1 MNTCP
6 NCHAPVADGCRFCG
20 ACGALIPQE
29 PVAPTKVPAP
39 GDAKP
44 APTTC
49 PNCGKTLPSGARFC
63 QSCGAPIAAQAE
75 PAAAQTEPAAAQ
87 AEPAAAQAEPI
98 AAWTEAPTART
109 RDAAASAK
117 NTIAAKVKAAGSRSS
132 AEGTPKRKKPT
143 AKIIGISA
151 VAVVLVVAIILGITL
166 IPGKHASN
174 TAIYLKDGNLCV
186 LPNVKKNT
194 DLLTMQMFS
203 DPDYLE
209 GEISDLWDYQNFS
222 EACSAYVAT
231 LSKDGSKYFYIS
243 ITESNDEIRLCY
255 IDLKAKNATP
265 VRISGGDVLA
275 YSVNE
280 SATLVTFL
288 RDDNNLYQY
297 DMQSGKAEKIA
308 SDLEEVFVAS
318 RDGSKIVYTTE
329 NGLYLYSS
337 LGQTEK
343 LSNDYCSQVY
353 TPDDT
358 LSTIYYVDEDDT
370 LFCNKTG
377 KAGDSFKIASGVDTL
392 YGLTENG
399 VYYTTDSKTITMYDY
414 VNQDLLS
421 VDPDSL
427 ERPEY
432 PFSFEYDTD
441 AEYRAAMEQYEADME
456 VYEHANDL
464 RELQKDLAREQYTLV
479 TLNYFNGSQSSVV
492 AEDVRGISISY
503 ASSYAHAAAVL
514 EYAYPDP
521 EKAAALTMDDLEAI
535 IGSTYTYAPTYIY
548 DKICSSSAAGD
559 VVRADV
565 AAHAADGDLRPAVF
579 RAGHGQG
586 RAVLVG
592 TEDGVVRAR
601 AGAHAHITALDR
613 TVGAGRAA
621 AVGRDAR
628 ERDIVRVDIAGGA
641 VVADLVPGTADAG
654 DRHGRAGVV
663 GAEDGAA
670 RARARAH
677 AHVAAIDRAGAEAGI
692 HFIGAFEVIGRYV
705 ADGAVIDHRG
715 PAAARLRGHHNVG
728 ARRERGDNAVI
739 RSGARSEVD
748 GRRRSRAAVT
758 RRRSRNGQRK
768 REERGNNGCFQ
779 KSFRHRIILCLVI
792 RERAVQ
798 PHSRHVHGVVQAVLF
813 CLFDH
818 TVAGF
823 QIRVG
828 ELELHGDPR
837 RHVEVLDLLRVED
850 LHHNDVLVG
859 HAAVIEQVVFPAQRM
874 AFVAQFGRFCCQ

>member
-20 ACGALIPQE
+20 ACGAPIPQE
-29 PVAPTKVPAP
+29 PVAPAKVPAP

-49 PNCGKTLPSGARFC
+49 PNCGKTLPSGAQFC
-63 QSCGAPIAAQAE
+63 QSCGAPITAQTEPAAAQTEPAAAQTE

-87 AEPAAAQAEPI
+87 AEPI
-98 AAWTEAPTART
+98 AAWAEAPTART

-174 TAIYLKDGNLCV
+174 TAIYLKDGDLCV

-231 LSKDGSKYFYIS
+231 LSKDGSKFFYIS
-243 ITESNDEIRLCY
+243 STENNDEIRLYY

-265 VRISGGDVLA
+265 VRISGGVVLA

-280 SATLVTFL
+280 SATLVTFM
-288 RDDNNLYQY
+288 RADNNLYQY

-308 SDLEEVFVAS
+308 SDLHGMQNGKAEEFASDLEEYFVAS

-548 DKICSSSAAGD
+548 DKICSSSAAVNGT
-559 VVRADV
+559 AC
-565 AAHAADGDLRPAVF
+565 ASDLDIYRIC
-579 RAGHGQG
+579 
-586 RAVLVG
+586 L
-592 TEDGVVRAR
+592 TEDGQTACIITKNADNSDIDLYQAGISGNSLQTPTQIASDIDDLQIIGNNVVFWQDSAVFVNNAR
-601 AGAHAHITALDR
+601 IDDDVLADHVAFRDDGSFVYLVGEEDDNSYQLKSYKDGKTTTIADDVFNFGFTTGGELLYLRDYNTNRSAGTLYLYNGKDSTKLDDD
-613 TVGAGRAA
+613 VF
-621 AVGRDAR
+621 
-628 ERDIVRVDIAGGA
+628 IIA
-641 VVADLVPGTADAG
+641 P
-654 DRHGRAGVV
+654 
-663 GAEDGAA
+663 AEDLAY
-670 RARARAH
+670 
-677 AHVAAIDRAGAEAGI
+677 DRGG
-692 HFIGAFEVIGRYV
+692 
-705 ADGAVIDHRG
+705 
-715 PAAARLRGHHNVG
+715 
-728 ARRERGDNAVI
+728 
-739 RSGARSEVD
+739 VD
-748 GRRRSRAAVT
+748 G
-758 RRRSRNGQRK
+758 NGRLYIVD
-768 REERGNNGCFQ
+768 G
-779 KSFRHRIILCLVI
+779 
-792 RERAVQ
+792 
-798 PHSRHVHGVVQAVLF
+798 
-813 CLFDH
+813 
-818 TVAGF
+818 
-823 QIRVG
+823 
-828 ELELHGDPR
+828 
-837 RHVEVLDLLRVED
+837 
-850 LHHNDVLVG
+850 
-859 HAAVIEQVVFPAQRM
+859 
-874 AFVAQFGRFCCQ
+874 

>member
-20 ACGALIPQE
+20 ACGAPIPQE
-29 PVAPTKVPAP
+29 PVAPAKVPAP

-63 QSCGAPIAAQAE
+63 QSCGAPITAQAE
-75 PAAAQTEPAAAQ
+75 PAAAQTEPAAVQ

-98 AAWTEAPTART
+98 AAWAEAPTART

-174 TAIYLKDGNLCV
+174 TAIYLKDGDLCV

-231 LSKDGSKYFYIS
+231 LSKDGSKFFYIS
-243 ITESNDEIRLCY
+243 STENNDEIRLYY

-265 VRISGGDVLA
+265 VRISGGVVLA

-280 SATLVTFL
+280 SATLVTFM
-288 RDDNNLYQY
+288 RADNNLYQY

-329 NGLYLYSS
+329 NGLYLYSG

-353 TPDDT
+353 TPDDA

-377 KAGDSFKIASGVDTL
+377 KAEDSFKIASGVDTL

-399 VYYTTDSKTITMYDY
+399 VYYTTDSKTVTMYDY

-441 AEYRAAMEQYEADME
+441 AEYQAAMKQYKADME

-464 RELQKDLAREQYTLV
+464 RELQKDLARKQYTLV
-479 TLNYFNGSQSSVV
+479 TLNYFNGSSASVV
-492 AEDVRGISISY
+492 AEDVFRGSISS
-503 ASSYAHAAAVL
+503 ADTYAHAAAVL
-514 EYAYPDP
+514 EYTYPDP
-521 EKAAALTMDDLEAI
+521 EKAAALTVDDMEVI
-535 IGSTYTYAPTYIY
+535 IDSNYSYASTASNHIHN
-548 DKICSSSAAGD
+548 KICSSS
-559 VVRADV
+559 V
-565 AAHAADGDLRPAVF
+565 AVNGTACASDLDIYRIC
-579 RAGHGQG
+579 
-586 RAVLVG
+586 L
-592 TEDGVVRAR
+592 TEDGQTACIITKNADNSDIDLYQAGISGNSLQTPTQIASDIDDLQIIGNNVVFWQDSAVFVNNAR
-601 AGAHAHITALDR
+601 IDDDVLADHVAFRDDGSFVYLVGEEDDNSYQLKSYKDGKTTTIADDVFNFGFTTGGELLYLRDYNTNRSEGTLYLYNGKDSTKLDDD
-613 TVGAGRAA
+613 VFL
-621 AVGRDAR
+621 
-628 ERDIVRVDIAGGA
+628 I
-641 VVADLVPGTADAG
+641 LP
-654 DRHGRAGVV
+654 
-663 GAEDGAA
+663 AEDLAY
-670 RARARAH
+670 
-677 AHVAAIDRAGAEAGI
+677 DRGG
-692 HFIGAFEVIGRYV
+692 
-705 ADGAVIDHRG
+705 
-715 PAAARLRGHHNVG
+715 
-728 ARRERGDNAVI
+728 
-739 RSGARSEVD
+739 VD
-748 GRRRSRAAVT
+748 G
-758 RRRSRNGQRK
+758 NGRLYIVD
-768 REERGNNGCFQ
+768 F
-779 KSFRHRIILCLVI
+779 
-792 RERAVQ
+792 
-798 PHSRHVHGVVQAVLF
+798 
-813 CLFDH
+813 
-818 TVAGF
+818 
-823 QIRVG
+823 
-828 ELELHGDPR
+828 
-837 RHVEVLDLLRVED
+837 
-850 LHHNDVLVG
+850 
-859 HAAVIEQVVFPAQRM
+859 
-874 AFVAQFGRFCCQ
+874 

>member
-20 ACGALIPQE
+20 ACGAPIPQE
-29 PVAPTKVPAP
+29 PVAPAKVPAP

-63 QSCGAPIAAQAE
+63 QSCGAPITAQAE
-75 PAAAQTEPAAAQ
+75 PAAAQTEPAAVQ

-98 AAWTEAPTART
+98 AAWAEAPTART

-174 TAIYLKDGNLCV
+174 TAIYLKDGDLCV

-231 LSKDGSKYFYIS
+231 LSKDGSKFFYIS
-243 ITESNDEIRLCY
+243 STENNDEIRLYY

-265 VRISGGDVLA
+265 VRISGGVVLA

-280 SATLVTFL
+280 SATLVTFM
-288 RDDNNLYQY
+288 RADNNLYQY
-297 DMQSGKAEKIA
+297 DMQSGKAEEFA
-308 SDLEEVFVAS
+308 SDLEEYFVAS

-329 NGLYLYSS
+329 NGLYLYSG
-337 LGQTEK
+337 LGKTEK
-343 LSNDYCSQVY
+343 LSNDYCSRVY
-353 TPDDT
+353 TPDDA
-358 LSTIYYVDEDDT
+358 LSTIYYVDEDNT

-377 KAGDSFKIASGVDTL
+377 KAEDSFKIASGVDTL

-399 VYYTTDSKTITMYDY
+399 VYYTTDRKTVTMYDY

-441 AEYRAAMEQYEADME
+441 AEYQAAMKQYKADME

-464 RELQKDLAREQYTLV
+464 RELQKDLSYIPYALV
-479 TLNYFNGSQSSVV
+479 TLNYFNGSSASVV
-492 AEDVRGISISY
+492 AEDVFRGSISS
-503 ASSYAHAAAVL
+503 ADTYAHAAAVL
-514 EYAYPDP
+514 EYTYPDP
-521 EKAAALTMDDLEAI
+521 EKAAALTVDDMEAI
-535 IGSTYTYAPTYIY
+535 IDSNYSYASTASDHIHN
-548 DKICSSSAAGD
+548 KICSSS
-559 VVRADV
+559 V
-565 AAHAADGDLRPAVF
+565 AVNGTACASDLDIYRIC
-579 RAGHGQG
+579 
-586 RAVLVG
+586 L
-592 TEDGVVRAR
+592 TEDGQTACIITKNPDNSDIDLYQAGISGNSLQTPTQIASDIDDLQIIGNNVVFWQDSAVFVNNAR
-601 AGAHAHITALDR
+601 IDDDVLADHVAFRDDGSFVYLVGEEDDNSYQLKSYKDGKTTTIADDVFNFGFTTGGELLYLRDYNTDRSAGTLYLYNGKDSTKLDDD
-613 TVGAGRAA
+613 VLA
-621 AVGRDAR
+621 
-628 ERDIVRVDIAGGA
+628 IV
-641 VVADLVPGTADAG
+641 P
-654 DRHGRAGVV
+654 
-663 GAEDGAA
+663 AEDLTY
-670 RARARAH
+670 
-677 AHVAAIDRAGAEAGI
+677 DRGG
-692 HFIGAFEVIGRYV
+692 
-705 ADGAVIDHRG
+705 
-715 PAAARLRGHHNVG
+715 
-728 ARRERGDNAVI
+728 
-739 RSGARSEVD
+739 VD
-748 GRRRSRAAVT
+748 G
-758 RRRSRNGQRK
+758 NGRLYIVD
-768 REERGNNGCFQ
+768 G
-779 KSFRHRIILCLVI
+779 
-792 RERAVQ
+792 
-798 PHSRHVHGVVQAVLF
+798 
-813 CLFDH
+813 
-818 TVAGF
+818 
-823 QIRVG
+823 
-828 ELELHGDPR
+828 
-837 RHVEVLDLLRVED
+837 
-850 LHHNDVLVG
+850 
-859 HAAVIEQVVFPAQRM
+859 
-874 AFVAQFGRFCCQ
+874 

>member
-20 ACGALIPQE
+20 ACGAPIPQE
-29 PVAPTKVPAP
+29 PVAPAKVPAP

-63 QSCGAPIAAQAE
+63 QSCGAPIAAQTEPVAVQAE
-75 PAAAQTEPAAAQ
+75 PAAAQAEPAAAQ

-194 DLLTMQMFS
+194 DLLTMQMVS
-203 DPDYLE
+203 DPDDLE
-209 GEISDLWDYQNFS
+209 GEISDLYDYWIFS
-222 EACSAYVAT
+222 EGYSIAGGT
-231 LSKDGSKYFYIS
+231 LSKDGSKYFYVS
-243 ITESNDEIRLCY
+243 SENNDEIRLCY

-265 VRISGGDVLA
+265 VRISGGNVLA

-280 SATLVTFL
+280 SATLVTFM
-288 RDDNNLYQY
+288 RADRNLYQY

-308 SDLEEVFVAS
+308 SDLEIPSDLEEVFVAS

-329 NGLYLYSS
+329 NGLYLYSG
-337 LGQTEK
+337 LGKTEK

-377 KAGDSFKIASGVDTL
+377 KAEDSFKIASGVESL

-399 VYYTTDSKTITMYDY
+399 VYYTTDSKTVTMYDY

-421 VDPDSL
+421 ADPDSL
-427 ERPEY
+427 EKPEY

-441 AEYRAAMEQYEADME
+441 AEYQAAMKQYKADME

-464 RELQKDLAREQYTLV
+464 RKLQKDLARGQYTLV

-492 AEDVRGISISY
+492 AEDVFRASISR
-503 ASSYAHAAAVL
+503 ADTYAHAAAVL
-514 EYAYPDP
+514 KYACPDP
-521 EKAAALTMDDLEAI
+521 EKAAALTVDDLEAI
-535 IGSTYTYAPTYIY
+535 IDSNYSYASTASDHIY
-548 DKICSSSAAGD
+548 DKICSSSAAVNGT
-559 VVRADV
+559 AC
-565 AAHAADGDLRPAVF
+565 ASDLDIY
-579 RAGHGQG
+579 GIC
-586 RAVLVG
+586 L
-592 TEDGVVRAR
+592 TEDGQTAYITTKNPDHSDIDLYQAGISGSGLQTPTQIASDIDDLQIIGNNAVFWQDSTVFVNNAR
-601 AGAHAHITALDR
+601 IDDDVLAYHVAFRDDSSFVYLVGEEDDNSYQLKSYKDGKTTTIADDVFNFGFTTGGELLYLRDYNTNHSAGTLYLYNGKDSTKLDDD
-613 TVGAGRAA
+613 VLA
-621 AVGRDAR
+621 
-628 ERDIVRVDIAGGA
+628 II
-641 VVADLVPGTADAG
+641 P
-654 DRHGRAGVV
+654 
-663 GAEDGAA
+663 AEDLAY
-670 RARARAH
+670 
-677 AHVAAIDRAGAEAGI
+677 DRGG
-692 HFIGAFEVIGRYV
+692 
-705 ADGAVIDHRG
+705 
-715 PAAARLRGHHNVG
+715 
-728 ARRERGDNAVI
+728 
-739 RSGARSEVD
+739 VD
-748 GRRRSRAAVT
+748 G
-758 RRRSRNGQRK
+758 NGRLY
-768 REERGNNGCFQ
+768 
-779 KSFRHRIILCLVI
+779 IL
-792 RERAVQ
+792 
-798 PHSRHVHGVVQAVLF
+798 
-813 CLFDH
+813 DY
-818 TVAGF
+818 
-823 QIRVG
+823 
-828 ELELHGDPR
+828 
-837 RHVEVLDLLRVED
+837 
-850 LHHNDVLVG
+850 
-859 HAAVIEQVVFPAQRM
+859 
-874 AFVAQFGRFCCQ
+874 

>member
-20 ACGALIPQE
+20 ACGAPIPQE
-29 PVAPTKVPAP
+29 PVAPAKVPAP

-63 QSCGAPIAAQAE
+63 QSCGAPITAQAE
-75 PAAAQTEPAAAQ
+75 PAAAQTEPAAVQ

-98 AAWTEAPTART
+98 AAWAEAPTART

-117 NTIAAKVKAAGSRSS
+117 NTITAKVKAAGSRSS

-231 LSKDGSKYFYIS
+231 LSKDGSKFFYIS
-243 ITESNDEIRLCY
+243 STENNDEIRLYY

-265 VRISGGDVLA
+265 VRISGGVVLA

-280 SATLVTFL
+280 SATLVTFM
-288 RDDNNLYQY
+288 RADNNLYQY

-329 NGLYLYSS
+329 NGLYLYSG

-353 TPDDT
+353 TPDDA

-377 KAGDSFKIASGVDTL
+377 KAEDSFKIASGVDTL

-399 VYYTTDSKTITMYDY
+399 VYYTTDSKTVTMYDY

-427 ERPEY
+427 EKPEY

-441 AEYRAAMEQYEADME
+441 AEYQAAMKQYKADME

-464 RELQKDLAREQYTLV
+464 RELQKDLAREQYTLM
-479 TLNYFNGSQSSVV
+479 TLNYFNGSSASVV
-492 AEDVRGISISY
+492 AEDVFRGSISS
-503 ASSYAHAAAVL
+503 ADTYAHAAAVL
-514 EYAYPDP
+514 EYTYPDP
-521 EKAAALTMDDLEAI
+521 EKAAALTMDDMEAI
-535 IGSTYTYAPTYIY
+535 IDSNYSYASTASDHIY
-548 DKICSSSAAGD
+548 NKIRSSS
-559 VVRADV
+559 V
-565 AAHAADGDLRPAVF
+565 AVNGTACASDLDIYRIC
-579 RAGHGQG
+579 
-586 RAVLVG
+586 L
-592 TEDGVVRAR
+592 TEDGQTACIITKNADNSDIDLYQAGISGNSLQTPTQIASDIDDLQIIGNNVVFWQDSAVFVNNAR
-601 AGAHAHITALDR
+601 IDDDVLADHVAFRDDGSFVYLVGEEDDNSYQLKSYKDGKTTTIADDVFNFGFTTGGELLYLRDYNTNRSEGTLYLYNGKDSTKLDDDVFLILPAEDLAYDR
-613 TVGAGRAA
+613 
-621 AVGRDAR
+621 
-628 ERDIVRVDIAGGA
+628 GGA
-641 VVADLVPGTADAG
+641 DGN
-654 DRHGRAGVV
+654 GRLY
-663 GAEDGAA
+663 
-670 RARARAH
+670 
-677 AHVAAIDRAGAEAGI
+677 I
-692 HFIGAFEVIGRYV
+692 
-705 ADGAVIDHRG
+705 
-715 PAAARLRGHHNVG
+715 
-728 ARRERGDNAVI
+728 
-739 RSGARSEVD
+739 VD
-748 GRRRSRAAVT
+748 
-758 RRRSRNGQRK
+758 
-768 REERGNNGCFQ
+768 F
-779 KSFRHRIILCLVI
+779 
-792 RERAVQ
+792 
-798 PHSRHVHGVVQAVLF
+798 
-813 CLFDH
+813 
-818 TVAGF
+818 
-823 QIRVG
+823 
-828 ELELHGDPR
+828 
-837 RHVEVLDLLRVED
+837 
-850 LHHNDVLVG
+850 
-859 HAAVIEQVVFPAQRM
+859 
-874 AFVAQFGRFCCQ
+874 

>member
-20 ACGALIPQE
+20 ACGAPIPQE
-29 PVAPTKVPAP
+29 PVAPAKVPAP

-63 QSCGAPIAAQAE
+63 QSCGAPITAQAE
-75 PAAAQTEPAAAQ
+75 PAAAQTEPAAVQ

-98 AAWTEAPTART
+98 AAWAEAPTART

-174 TAIYLKDGNLCV
+174 TAIYLKDGDLCV

-231 LSKDGSKYFYIS
+231 LSKDGSKFFYIS
-243 ITESNDEIRLCY
+243 STENNDEIRLYY

-265 VRISGGDVLA
+265 VRISGGVVLA

-280 SATLVTFL
+280 SATLVTFM
-288 RDDNNLYQY
+288 RADNNLYQY

-329 NGLYLYSS
+329 NGLYLYSG

-353 TPDDT
+353 TPDDA

-377 KAGDSFKIASGVDTL
+377 KAEDSFKIASGVDTL

-399 VYYTTDSKTITMYDY
+399 VYYTTDSKTVTMYDY

-441 AEYRAAMEQYEADME
+441 AEYQAAMKQYKADME

-464 RELQKDLAREQYTLV
+464 RELQKDLARKQYTLV
-479 TLNYFNGSQSSVV
+479 TLNYFNGSSASVV
-492 AEDVRGISISY
+492 AEDVFRGSISS
-503 ASSYAHAAAVL
+503 ADTYAHAAAVL
-514 EYAYPDP
+514 EYTYPDP
-521 EKAAALTMDDLEAI
+521 EKAAALTVDDMEVI
-535 IGSTYTYAPTYIY
+535 IDSNYSYASTASNHIHN
-548 DKICSSSAAGD
+548 KICSSS
-559 VVRADV
+559 V
-565 AAHAADGDLRPAVF
+565 AVNGTACASDLDIYRIC
-579 RAGHGQG
+579 
-586 RAVLVG
+586 L
-592 TEDGVVRAR
+592 TEDGQTACIITKNADNSDIDLYQAGISGNSLQTPTQIASDIDDLQIIGNNVVFWQDSAVFVNNAR
-601 AGAHAHITALDR
+601 IDDDVLADHVAFRDDGSFVYLVGEEDDNSYQLKSYKDGKTTTIADDVFNFGFTTGGELLYLRDYNTNRSAGTLYLYNGKDSTKLDDD
-613 TVGAGRAA
+613 VFL
-621 AVGRDAR
+621 
-628 ERDIVRVDIAGGA
+628 I
-641 VVADLVPGTADAG
+641 LP
-654 DRHGRAGVV
+654 
-663 GAEDGAA
+663 AEDLAY
-670 RARARAH
+670 
-677 AHVAAIDRAGAEAGI
+677 DRGG
-692 HFIGAFEVIGRYV
+692 
-705 ADGAVIDHRG
+705 
-715 PAAARLRGHHNVG
+715 
-728 ARRERGDNAVI
+728 
-739 RSGARSEVD
+739 VD
-748 GRRRSRAAVT
+748 G
-758 RRRSRNGQRK
+758 NGRLYIVD
-768 REERGNNGCFQ
+768 F
-779 KSFRHRIILCLVI
+779 
-792 RERAVQ
+792 
-798 PHSRHVHGVVQAVLF
+798 
-813 CLFDH
+813 
-818 TVAGF
+818 
-823 QIRVG
+823 
-828 ELELHGDPR
+828 
-837 RHVEVLDLLRVED
+837 
-850 LHHNDVLVG
+850 
-859 HAAVIEQVVFPAQRM
+859 
-874 AFVAQFGRFCCQ
+874 

>member
-20 ACGALIPQE
+20 ACGAPIPQE
-29 PVAPTKVPAP
+29 PVAPAKVPAP

-63 QSCGAPIAAQAE
+63 QSCGAPITAQTEPAAAQTE

-87 AEPAAAQAEPI
+87 AEPI
-98 AAWTEAPTART
+98 AAWAEAPTART

-186 LPNVKKNT
+186 LPNVKKNA
-194 DLLTMQMFS
+194 DLLTMQMVS
-203 DPDYLE
+203 DPDALQ
-209 GEISDLWDYQNFS
+209 GDITGLWDYQDSTN
-222 EACSAYVAT
+222 ACSGCGAT
-231 LSKDGSKYFYIS
+231 LSKDGSKLFYIS
-243 ITESNDEIRLCY
+243 TDLETEIRLCY

-265 VRISGGDVLA
+265 VRISGGVVLA
-275 YSVNE
+275 FSVNE

-308 SDLEEVFVAS
+308 SDLEECFVAS

-329 NGLYLYSS
+329 NGLYLYSG
-337 LGQTEK
+337 LGKTEK

-353 TPDDT
+353 TPDDA

-377 KAGDSFKIASGVDTL
+377 KEEDSFKIASGVDTL

-399 VYYTTDSKTITMYDY
+399 VYYTTDSKTVTMYDY

-441 AEYRAAMEQYEADME
+441 AEYQAAMKQYKADME

-479 TLNYFNGSQSSVV
+479 TLNYFNGSSASVV
-492 AEDVRGISISY
+492 AEDVFRGSISS
-503 ASSYAHAAAVL
+503 ADTYAHAAAVL
-514 EYAYPDP
+514 EYTCPDP
-521 EKAAALTMDDLEAI
+521 EKAAALTVDDLEAI

-548 DKICSSSAAGD
+548 DKICSSSAAVNGT
-559 VVRADV
+559 AC
-565 AAHAADGDLRPAVF
+565 ALDLDIYRI
-579 RAGHGQG
+579 H
-586 RAVLVG
+586 L
-592 TEDGVVRAR
+592 TEDGQTACIITKNADNSDIDLYQAGISGNSLQTPTQIASDIDDLQIIGNNVVFWQDSAVFVNNAR
-601 AGAHAHITALDR
+601 IDDDVLADHVAFRDDGSFVYLVGEEDDNSYQLKSYKDGKTTTIADDVFNFGFTTGGELLYLRDYNTNRSEGTLYLYNGKDSTKLDDDVFLILPAEDLAYDR
-613 TVGAGRAA
+613 
-621 AVGRDAR
+621 
-628 ERDIVRVDIAGGA
+628 GGA
-641 VVADLVPGTADAG
+641 DGN
-654 DRHGRAGVV
+654 GRLY
-663 GAEDGAA
+663 
-670 RARARAH
+670 
-677 AHVAAIDRAGAEAGI
+677 I
-692 HFIGAFEVIGRYV
+692 
-705 ADGAVIDHRG
+705 
-715 PAAARLRGHHNVG
+715 
-728 ARRERGDNAVI
+728 
-739 RSGARSEVD
+739 VD
-748 GRRRSRAAVT
+748 
-758 RRRSRNGQRK
+758 
-768 REERGNNGCFQ
+768 F
-779 KSFRHRIILCLVI
+779 
-792 RERAVQ
+792 
-798 PHSRHVHGVVQAVLF
+798 
-813 CLFDH
+813 
-818 TVAGF
+818 
-823 QIRVG
+823 
-828 ELELHGDPR
+828 
-837 RHVEVLDLLRVED
+837 
-850 LHHNDVLVG
+850 
-859 HAAVIEQVVFPAQRM
+859 
-874 AFVAQFGRFCCQ
+874 

>member
-20 ACGALIPQE
+20 ACGAPIPQE
-29 PVAPTKVPAP
+29 PVAPAKVPAP

-75 PAAAQTEPAAAQ
+75 PAAVQAEPAAAQTEPAAAQAEPISAQAEPAAAQIEPAAAQTEPITAQAEPAAAQAEPAAAQ

-194 DLLTMQMFS
+194 DLLTMQMVS
-203 DPDYLE
+203 DPDDLE
-209 GEISDLWDYQNFS
+209 GEISDLWDYQDFS
-222 EACSAYVAT
+222 EEYSKIGGT

-243 ITESNDEIRLCY
+243 ITENNDEIRLYY

-265 VRISGGDVLA
+265 VRISGGVVLA

-280 SATLVTFL
+280 SATLVTFM
-288 RDDNNLYQY
+288 RADNNLYQY

-329 NGLYLYSS
+329 NGLYLYSG

-353 TPDDT
+353 TPDDA

-399 VYYTTDSKTITMYDY
+399 VYYTTDSKTVTMYDY

-441 AEYRAAMEQYEADME
+441 AEYQAAMKQYKADME

-464 RELQKDLAREQYTLV
+464 RELQKDLSYIPYALV
-479 TLNYFNGSQSSVV
+479 TLNYFNGSSASVV
-492 AEDVRGISISY
+492 AEDVFSDSISSANIY
-503 ASSYAHAAAVL
+503 THAAAVL
-514 EYAYPDP
+514 EYTCPDP
-521 EKAAALTMDDLEAI
+521 EKAAALTVDDMEAI
-535 IGSTYTYAPTYIY
+535 IDSNYSYASTASDHIY
-548 DKICSSSAAGD
+548 NKIRSSS
-559 VVRADV
+559 V
-565 AAHAADGDLRPAVF
+565 AVSGTACASDLDIYRIC
-579 RAGHGQG
+579 
-586 RAVLVG
+586 L
-592 TEDGVVRAR
+592 TEDGQTACIITKNPDNSDIDLYQAGISGNSLQTPTQIASDIDDLQIIGNNAVFWQDSTVFINNAR
-601 AGAHAHITALDR
+601 IDDDVLADHVAFRDDGSFVYLVGEEDDNSYQLKSYKDGKTTTIADDVFNFGFTTGGELLYLRDYNTDRSAGTLYLYNGKDSTKLDDD
-613 TVGAGRAA
+613 VFM
-621 AVGRDAR
+621 
-628 ERDIVRVDIAGGA
+628 IV
-641 VVADLVPGTADAG
+641 P
-654 DRHGRAGVV
+654 
-663 GAEDGAA
+663 AEDLTY
-670 RARARAH
+670 
-677 AHVAAIDRAGAEAGI
+677 DRGG
-692 HFIGAFEVIGRYV
+692 
-705 ADGAVIDHRG
+705 
-715 PAAARLRGHHNVG
+715 
-728 ARRERGDNAVI
+728 
-739 RSGARSEVD
+739 VD
-748 GRRRSRAAVT
+748 G
-758 RRRSRNGQRK
+758 NGRLYIVD
-768 REERGNNGCFQ
+768 G
-779 KSFRHRIILCLVI
+779 
-792 RERAVQ
+792 
-798 PHSRHVHGVVQAVLF
+798 
-813 CLFDH
+813 
-818 TVAGF
+818 
-823 QIRVG
+823 
-828 ELELHGDPR
+828 
-837 RHVEVLDLLRVED
+837 
-850 LHHNDVLVG
+850 
-859 HAAVIEQVVFPAQRM
+859 
-874 AFVAQFGRFCCQ
+874 

>member
-20 ACGALIPQE
+20 ACGAPIPQE
-29 PVAPTKVPAP
+29 PVAPAKVPAP

-63 QSCGAPIAAQAE
+63 QSCGAPIAAQAEPAAVQAEPAAAQTEPITAQAE

-117 NTIAAKVKAAGSRSS
+117 NTITAKVKAAGSRSS

-203 DPDYLE
+203 DPDDLE
-209 GEISDLWDYQNFS
+209 GEISDLWDYRDFS
-222 EACSAYVAT
+222 EAYSKAGGT

-243 ITESNDEIRLCY
+243 TTESNDEIRLCY

-280 SATLVTFL
+280 SATLVTFM

-297 DMQSGKAEKIA
+297 DMQNGKAEEFA
-308 SDLEEVFVAS
+308 SDLEEYFVAS

-329 NGLYLYSS
+329 NGLYLYSG
-337 LGQTEK
+337 LGKTEK
-343 LSNDYCSQVY
+343 LSNDYCSRVY
-353 TPDDT
+353 TPDDA
-358 LSTIYYVDEDDT
+358 LSTIYYVDEDNT

-377 KAGDSFKIASGVDTL
+377 KAEDSFKIASGVDTL

-399 VYYTTDSKTITMYDY
+399 VYYTTDRKTVTMYDY

-441 AEYRAAMEQYEADME
+441 AEYQAAMKQYKADME

-464 RELQKDLAREQYTLV
+464 RELQKDLSYIPYALV
-479 TLNYFNGSQSSVV
+479 TLNYFNGSSASVV
-492 AEDVRGISISY
+492 AEDVFSDSISRAY
-503 ASSYAHAAAVL
+503 IYTHAAAVL
-514 EYAYPDP
+514 EYTYPDP
-521 EKAAALTMDDLEAI
+521 EKAAALTVDDMEAI
-535 IGSTYTYAPTYIY
+535 IDSNYSYASTASNHIHN
-548 DKICSSSAAGD
+548 KICSSS
-559 VVRADV
+559 V
-565 AAHAADGDLRPAVF
+565 AVNGTACASDLDIYRIC
-579 RAGHGQG
+579 
-586 RAVLVG
+586 L
-592 TEDGVVRAR
+592 TEDGQTACIITKNADNSDIDLYQAGISGNSLQTPTQIASDIDDLQIIGNNVVFWQDSAVFVNNAR
-601 AGAHAHITALDR
+601 IDDDVL
-613 TVGAGRAA
+613 
-621 AVGRDAR
+621 
-628 ERDIVRVDIAGGA
+628 
-641 VVADLVPGTADAG
+641 AD
-654 DRHGRAGVV
+654 
-663 GAEDGAA
+663 
-670 RARARAH
+670 
-677 AHVAAIDRAGAEAGI
+677 HVAFRDDGSFVYLVGEEDDNSYQLKSYKDGKTTTI
-692 HFIGAFEVIGRYV
+692 
-705 ADGAVIDHRG
+705 ADDVFNFGFTTG
-715 PAAARLRGHHNVG
+715 GELLYLRDYNT
-728 ARRERGDNAVI
+728 N
-739 RSGARSEVD
+739 RSEGTLYLYNGKDSTKLDDDVCTIIPAENLAYDRGGDDGNGGLYIVD
-748 GRRRSRAAVT
+748 D
-758 RRRSRNGQRK
+758 
-768 REERGNNGCFQ
+768 F
-779 KSFRHRIILCLVI
+779 
-792 RERAVQ
+792 
-798 PHSRHVHGVVQAVLF
+798 
-813 CLFDH
+813 
-818 TVAGF
+818 
-823 QIRVG
+823 
-828 ELELHGDPR
+828 
-837 RHVEVLDLLRVED
+837 
-850 LHHNDVLVG
+850 
-859 HAAVIEQVVFPAQRM
+859 
-874 AFVAQFGRFCCQ
+874 

>member
-20 ACGALIPQE
+20 ACGAPIPQE
-29 PVAPTKVPAP
+29 PVAPAKVPAP

-63 QSCGAPIAAQAE
+63 QSCGAPITAQAE
-75 PAAAQTEPAAAQ
+75 PAAAQTEPAAVQ

-117 NTIAAKVKAAGSRSS
+117 NTITAKVKAAGSRSS

-186 LPNVKKNT
+186 LPNVKKNA
-194 DLLTMQMFS
+194 DLLTMQMVS
-203 DPDYLE
+203 DPDALQ
-209 GEISDLWDYQNFS
+209 GDITGLWDYQDSTN
-222 EACSAYVAT
+222 ACSGCGAT
-231 LSKDGSKYFYIS
+231 LSKDGSKLFYIS
-243 ITESNDEIRLCY
+243 TDLETEIRLCY

-265 VRISGGDVLA
+265 VRISGGVVLA
-275 YSVNE
+275 FSVNE

-353 TPDDT
+353 TPDDA

-377 KAGDSFKIASGVDTL
+377 KAEDSFKIASGVDTL

-399 VYYTTDSKTITMYDY
+399 VYYTTDSKTVTMYDY

-441 AEYRAAMEQYEADME
+441 AEYQAAMKQYKADME

-479 TLNYFNGSQSSVV
+479 TLNYFNGSSASVV
-492 AEDVRGISISY
+492 AEDVFRGSISS
-503 ASSYAHAAAVL
+503 ADTYAHAAAVL
-514 EYAYPDP
+514 EYTYPDP
-521 EKAAALTMDDLEAI
+521 EKAAALTVDDMEAI
-535 IGSTYTYAPTYIY
+535 IDSNYSYASTASDHIHN
-548 DKICSSSAAGD
+548 KICSSS
-559 VVRADV
+559 V
-565 AAHAADGDLRPAVF
+565 AVNGTACASDLDIYRIC
-579 RAGHGQG
+579 
-586 RAVLVG
+586 L
-592 TEDGVVRAR
+592 TEDGQTACIITKNADNSDIDLYQAGISGNSLQTPTQIASDIDDLQIIGNNVVFWQDSAVFVNNAR
-601 AGAHAHITALDR
+601 IDDDVLADHVAFRDDGSFVYLVGEEDDNSYQLKSYKDGKTTTIADDVFNFGFTTGGELLYLRDYNTNRSEGTLYLYNGKDSTKLDDD
-613 TVGAGRAA
+613 VFL
-621 AVGRDAR
+621 
-628 ERDIVRVDIAGGA
+628 I
-641 VVADLVPGTADAG
+641 LP
-654 DRHGRAGVV
+654 
-663 GAEDGAA
+663 AEDLAY
-670 RARARAH
+670 
-677 AHVAAIDRAGAEAGI
+677 DRGG
-692 HFIGAFEVIGRYV
+692 
-705 ADGAVIDHRG
+705 
-715 PAAARLRGHHNVG
+715 
-728 ARRERGDNAVI
+728 
-739 RSGARSEVD
+739 VD
-748 GRRRSRAAVT
+748 G
-758 RRRSRNGQRK
+758 NGRLYIVD
-768 REERGNNGCFQ
+768 F
-779 KSFRHRIILCLVI
+779 
-792 RERAVQ
+792 
-798 PHSRHVHGVVQAVLF
+798 
-813 CLFDH
+813 
-818 TVAGF
+818 
-823 QIRVG
+823 
-828 ELELHGDPR
+828 
-837 RHVEVLDLLRVED
+837 
-850 LHHNDVLVG
+850 
-859 HAAVIEQVVFPAQRM
+859 
-874 AFVAQFGRFCCQ
+874 

>member
-1 MNTCP
+1 MDTCT

-20 ACGALIPQE
+20 ACGAPIPQE
-29 PVAPTKVPAP
+29 PVAPAKVPAP

-75 PAAAQTEPAAAQ
+75 PAAVQAEPAAAQTEPAAAQ
-87 AEPAAAQAEPI
+87 AEPITAQAEPAAVQAEPAAAQTEPAAAQTEPAAAQAEPI

-203 DPDYLE
+203 DPDDLE
-209 GEISDLWDYQNFS
+209 GEISDLWDYRDFS
-222 EACSAYVAT
+222 EAYSKAGGT

-243 ITESNDEIRLCY
+243 TTESNDEIRLCY

-280 SATLVTFL
+280 SATLVTFM

-297 DMQSGKAEKIA
+297 DMQSGKAEEFA
-308 SDLEEVFVAS
+308 SDLEEYFVAS

-329 NGLYLYSS
+329 NGLYLYSG
-337 LGQTEK
+337 LGKTEK
-343 LSNDYCSQVY
+343 LSNDYCSRVY
-353 TPDDT
+353 TPDDA
-358 LSTIYYVDEDDT
+358 LSTIYYVDEDNT

-377 KAGDSFKIASGVDTL
+377 KAEDSFKIASGVDTL

-399 VYYTTDSKTITMYDY
+399 VYYTTDRKTVTMYDY

-441 AEYRAAMEQYEADME
+441 AEYQAAMKQYKADME

-464 RELQKDLAREQYTLV
+464 RELQKDLSYIPYALV
-479 TLNYFNGSQSSVV
+479 TLNYFNGSSASVV
-492 AEDVRGISISY
+492 AEDVFSDSISRAY
-503 ASSYAHAAAVL
+503 IYTHAAAVL
-514 EYAYPDP
+514 EYTCPDP
-521 EKAAALTMDDLEAI
+521 EKAAALTVGDMEAI
-535 IGSTYTYAPTYIY
+535 IDSNYSYASTASDHIY
-548 DKICSSSAAGD
+548 NKIRSSSVAVNGTA
-559 VVRADV
+559 RAS
-565 AAHAADGDLRPAVF
+565 DLDIYCIC
-579 RAGHGQG
+579 
-586 RAVLVG
+586 L
-592 TEDGVVRAR
+592 TEDGQTACIITKNPDNSDIDLYQAGISGSGLQTPTQIASDIDDLQIIGNNVVFWQDSTVFVNNAR
-601 AGAHAHITALDR
+601 IDDDVLAGHVAFRDDGSFVYLVGEEDDNSYQLKSYKDGKTTTIADDVFNFGFTTGGELLYLRDYNTDRSAGTLYLYNGKDSTKLDDD
-613 TVGAGRAA
+613 VLA
-621 AVGRDAR
+621 
-628 ERDIVRVDIAGGA
+628 II
-641 VVADLVPGTADAG
+641 P
-654 DRHGRAGVV
+654 
-663 GAEDGAA
+663 AEDLAY
-670 RARARAH
+670 
-677 AHVAAIDRAGAEAGI
+677 DRGG
-692 HFIGAFEVIGRYV
+692 
-705 ADGAVIDHRG
+705 
-715 PAAARLRGHHNVG
+715 
-728 ARRERGDNAVI
+728 
-739 RSGARSEVD
+739 VD
-748 GRRRSRAAVT
+748 
-758 RRRSRNGQRK
+758 RNG
-768 REERGNNGCFQ
+768 GLY
-779 KSFRHRIILCLVI
+779 IV
-792 RERAVQ
+792 
-798 PHSRHVHGVVQAVLF
+798 
-813 CLFDH
+813 D
-818 TVAGF
+818 
-823 QIRVG
+823 
-828 ELELHGDPR
+828 DY
-837 RHVEVLDLLRVED
+837 
-850 LHHNDVLVG
+850 
-859 HAAVIEQVVFPAQRM
+859 
-874 AFVAQFGRFCCQ
+874 

>member
-20 ACGALIPQE
+20 ACGAPIPQE
-29 PVAPTKVPAP
+29 PVAPAKVPAP

-63 QSCGAPIAAQAE
+63 QSCGAPITAQAE
-75 PAAAQTEPAAAQ
+75 PAAAQAEPAAVQ

-98 AAWTEAPTART
+98 AAWAEAPTART

-117 NTIAAKVKAAGSRSS
+117 NTITAKVKAAGSRSS

-186 LPNVKKNT
+186 LPNVKKNA
-194 DLLTMQMFS
+194 DLLTMQMVS
-203 DPDYLE
+203 DPDALQ
-209 GEISDLWDYQNFS
+209 GDITGLWDYQDSTN
-222 EACSAYVAT
+222 ACSGCGAT
-231 LSKDGSKYFYIS
+231 LSKDGSKLFYIS
-243 ITESNDEIRLCY
+243 TDLETEIRLCY

-265 VRISGGDVLA
+265 VRISGGVVLA
-275 YSVNE
+275 FSVNE

-353 TPDDT
+353 TPDDA

-377 KAGDSFKIASGVDTL
+377 KAEDSFKIASGVDTL

-399 VYYTTDSKTITMYDY
+399 VYYTTDSKTVTMYDY

-427 ERPEY
+427 KRPEY

-441 AEYRAAMEQYEADME
+441 AEYQAAMKQYKADME

-479 TLNYFNGSQSSVV
+479 TLNYFNGSSASVV
-492 AEDVRGISISY
+492 AEDVFRGSISS
-503 ASSYAHAAAVL
+503 ADTYAHAAAVL
-514 EYAYPDP
+514 EYTYPDP
-521 EKAAALTMDDLEAI
+521 EKAAALTVDDMEVI
-535 IGSTYTYAPTYIY
+535 IDSNYSYASTASNHIHN
-548 DKICSSSAAGD
+548 KICSSS
-559 VVRADV
+559 V
-565 AAHAADGDLRPAVF
+565 AVNGTACASDLDIYRIC
-579 RAGHGQG
+579 
-586 RAVLVG
+586 L
-592 TEDGVVRAR
+592 TEDGQTACIITKNPDNSDIDLYQAGISGNSLQTPTQIASDIDDLQIIGNNVVFWQDSAVFVNNAR
-601 AGAHAHITALDR
+601 IDDDVLADHVAFRDDGSFVYLVGEEDDNSYQLKSYKDGKTTTIADDVFNFGFTTGGELLYLRDYNTNRSAGTLYLYNGKDSTKLDDD
-613 TVGAGRAA
+613 VF
-621 AVGRDAR
+621 
-628 ERDIVRVDIAGGA
+628 IIA
-641 VVADLVPGTADAG
+641 P
-654 DRHGRAGVV
+654 
-663 GAEDGAA
+663 AEDLAY
-670 RARARAH
+670 
-677 AHVAAIDRAGAEAGI
+677 DRGG
-692 HFIGAFEVIGRYV
+692 
-705 ADGAVIDHRG
+705 
-715 PAAARLRGHHNVG
+715 
-728 ARRERGDNAVI
+728 
-739 RSGARSEVD
+739 VD
-748 GRRRSRAAVT
+748 G
-758 RRRSRNGQRK
+758 NGRLYIVD
-768 REERGNNGCFQ
+768 F
-779 KSFRHRIILCLVI
+779 
-792 RERAVQ
+792 
-798 PHSRHVHGVVQAVLF
+798 
-813 CLFDH
+813 
-818 TVAGF
+818 
-823 QIRVG
+823 
-828 ELELHGDPR
+828 
-837 RHVEVLDLLRVED
+837 
-850 LHHNDVLVG
+850 
-859 HAAVIEQVVFPAQRM
+859 
-874 AFVAQFGRFCCQ
+874 

>member
-20 ACGALIPQE
+20 ACGAPIPQE
-29 PVAPTKVPAP
+29 PVAPAKVPAP

-63 QSCGAPIAAQAE
+63 QSCGAPITAQAE
-75 PAAAQTEPAAAQ
+75 PAAAQTEPAAVQ

-98 AAWTEAPTART
+98 AAWAEAPTART

-174 TAIYLKDGNLCV
+174 TAIYLKDGDLCV

-231 LSKDGSKYFYIS
+231 LSKDGSKFFYIS
-243 ITESNDEIRLCY
+243 STENNDEIRLYY

-265 VRISGGDVLA
+265 VRISGGVVLA

-280 SATLVTFL
+280 SATLVTFM
-288 RDDNNLYQY
+288 RADNNLYQY

-329 NGLYLYSS
+329 NGLYLYSG

-441 AEYRAAMEQYEADME
+441 AEYQAAMKQYKADME

-548 DKICSSSAAGD
+548 DKICSSSAAVNGT
-559 VVRADV
+559 AC
-565 AAHAADGDLRPAVF
+565 ASDLDIYRIC
-579 RAGHGQG
+579 
-586 RAVLVG
+586 L
-592 TEDGVVRAR
+592 TEDGQTACIITKNADNSDIDLYQAGISGNSLQTPTQIASDISYWKIIGNNVVFWQDSAVFVNGVRIDDDVHSHVAFQDD
-601 AGAHAHITALDR
+601 GSFVYLVGEEDDNSYQLKSYKDGEITTIADDVFDFGFTTGGDLLYLRDYNLNRCVGTLYLYNGKDSTKLDDD
-613 TVGAGRAA
+613 VFL
-621 AVGRDAR
+621 
-628 ERDIVRVDIAGGA
+628 I
-641 VVADLVPGTADAG
+641 LP
-654 DRHGRAGVV
+654 
-663 GAEDGAA
+663 AEDLAY
-670 RARARAH
+670 
-677 AHVAAIDRAGAEAGI
+677 DRGGD
-692 HFIGAFEVIGRYV
+692 
-705 ADGAVIDHRG
+705 DGNGGLYI
-715 PAAARLRGHHNVG
+715 
-728 ARRERGDNAVI
+728 
-739 RSGARSEVD
+739 VD
-748 GRRRSRAAVT
+748 D
-758 RRRSRNGQRK
+758 
-768 REERGNNGCFQ
+768 F
-779 KSFRHRIILCLVI
+779 
-792 RERAVQ
+792 
-798 PHSRHVHGVVQAVLF
+798 
-813 CLFDH
+813 
-818 TVAGF
+818 
-823 QIRVG
+823 
-828 ELELHGDPR
+828 
-837 RHVEVLDLLRVED
+837 
-850 LHHNDVLVG
+850 
-859 HAAVIEQVVFPAQRM
+859 
-874 AFVAQFGRFCCQ
+874 

>member
-20 ACGALIPQE
+20 ACGAPIPQE
-29 PVAPTKVPAP
+29 PVAPAKVPAP

-63 QSCGAPIAAQAE
+63 QSCGAPIAAQAEPAAAQAEPAAAQAE

-186 LPNVKKNT
+186 LPNVKKNA
-194 DLLTMQMFS
+194 DLLTMQMAS
-203 DPDYLE
+203 DSDDLQ
-209 GEISDLWDYQNFS
+209 GGISDLWDYQYVS
-222 EACSAYVAT
+222 ALWSACLAT
-231 LSKDGSKYFYIS
+231 LSKDGSKFFYLS
-243 ITESNDEIRLCY
+243 STENNDEIRLYY

-265 VRISGGDVLA
+265 VRISGGNVQA
-275 YSVNE
+275 FSVNE
-280 SATLVTFL
+280 SATLVTFM
-288 RDDNNLYQY
+288 RDDGNLYQY

-308 SDLEEVFVAS
+308 SDLYGMQTGKTEGIASDLAECFVAS

-353 TPDDT
+353 TPDDA
-358 LSTIYYVDEDDT
+358 LSTIYYVDENGT

-377 KAGDSFKIASGVDTL
+377 KAEDSFKIASGVDTL

-399 VYYTTDSKTITMYDY
+399 VYYTTDSKTVMLYDY
-414 VNQDLLS
+414 VQDLLS

-441 AEYRAAMEQYEADME
+441 AEYQAAMEQYKADME

-464 RELQKDLAREQYTLV
+464 RELQKDLTCIPCPLV
-479 TLNYFNGSQSSVV
+479 TLNYFNGSSASVV
-492 AEDVRGISISY
+492 AEDVFSDSISRANTY
-503 ASSYAHAAAVL
+503 THAAAVL
-514 EYAYPDP
+514 EYTYPDP
-521 EKAAALTMDDLEAI
+521 EKAAALTVDDMEAI
-535 IGSTYTYAPTYIY
+535 IDSNYSYAYIASNYIY
-548 DKICSSSAAGD
+548 DKIRSSSAAVNGT
-559 VVRADV
+559 AC
-565 AAHAADGDLRPAVF
+565 ASDLDIYRIC
-579 RAGHGQG
+579 
-586 RAVLVG
+586 L
-592 TEDGVVRAR
+592 TEDGQTACIITKNPDNSDIDLYQAGISGSGLQTPTQIASDIDDLQIIGNNVVFWQDSAVFVNNAR
-601 AGAHAHITALDR
+601 IDDDVLADHVAFRDDGSFVYLVGEEDDNSYQLKSYKDGKTTTIADDVFNFGFTTGGELLYLRDYNTDRSAGTLYLYNGKDSTKLDDD
-613 TVGAGRAA
+613 VFM
-621 AVGRDAR
+621 
-628 ERDIVRVDIAGGA
+628 IV
-641 VVADLVPGTADAG
+641 P
-654 DRHGRAGVV
+654 
-663 GAEDGAA
+663 AEDLAY
-670 RARARAH
+670 
-677 AHVAAIDRAGAEAGI
+677 DRGG
-692 HFIGAFEVIGRYV
+692 
-705 ADGAVIDHRG
+705 
-715 PAAARLRGHHNVG
+715 
-728 ARRERGDNAVI
+728 
-739 RSGARSEVD
+739 VD
-748 GRRRSRAAVT
+748 G
-758 RRRSRNGQRK
+758 NG
-768 REERGNNGCFQ
+768 GLY
-779 KSFRHRIILCLVI
+779 IV
-792 RERAVQ
+792 
-798 PHSRHVHGVVQAVLF
+798 
-813 CLFDH
+813 D
-818 TVAGF
+818 
-823 QIRVG
+823 
-828 ELELHGDPR
+828 DY
-837 RHVEVLDLLRVED
+837 
-850 LHHNDVLVG
+850 
-859 HAAVIEQVVFPAQRM
+859 
-874 AFVAQFGRFCCQ
+874 

>member
-20 ACGALIPQE
+20 ACGAPIPQE
-29 PVAPTKVPAP
+29 PVAPAKVPAP

-209 GEISDLWDYQNFS
+209 GEINDLWDDRDFS
-222 EACSAYVAT
+222 EAYSKAGGT

-243 ITESNDEIRLCY
+243 ITESNDEIRLYY

-265 VRISGGDVLA
+265 VRISGGIVLA

-280 SATLVTFL
+280 SATLVTFM
-288 RDDNNLYQY
+288 RADSSLYQY

-308 SDLEEVFVAS
+308 SDLEECFVAS

-353 TPDDT
+353 TPDDA

-377 KAGDSFKIASGVDTL
+377 KAEDSFKIASGVDTL

-399 VYYTTDSKTITMYDY
+399 VYYTTDSKTVTMYDY

-521 EKAAALTMDDLEAI
+521 EKAAALTVDDMEAI
-535 IGSTYTYAPTYIY
+535 IDSNYSYASIASDHIY
-548 DKICSSSAAGD
+548 NKIRSSS
-559 VVRADV
+559 V
-565 AAHAADGDLRPAVF
+565 AVNGTACASDLDIYCIC
-579 RAGHGQG
+579 
-586 RAVLVG
+586 L
-592 TEDGVVRAR
+592 TEDGQTACIITKNADNSDIDLYQAGISGNSLQTPTQIASDIDDLQIIGNNVVFWQDSAVFVNNAR
-601 AGAHAHITALDR
+601 IDDDVLADHVAFRDDGSFVYLVGEEDDNSYQLKSYKDGKTTTIADDVFNFGFTTGGELLYLRDYNTNRSEGTLYLYNGKDSTKLDDDVFTIIPAEDLAYDR
-613 TVGAGRAA
+613 
-621 AVGRDAR
+621 
-628 ERDIVRVDIAGGA
+628 GGA
-641 VVADLVPGTADAG
+641 DGN
-654 DRHGRAGVV
+654 GRLY
-663 GAEDGAA
+663 
-670 RARARAH
+670 
-677 AHVAAIDRAGAEAGI
+677 I
-692 HFIGAFEVIGRYV
+692 
-705 ADGAVIDHRG
+705 
-715 PAAARLRGHHNVG
+715 
-728 ARRERGDNAVI
+728 
-739 RSGARSEVD
+739 VD
-748 GRRRSRAAVT
+748 
-758 RRRSRNGQRK
+758 
-768 REERGNNGCFQ
+768 F
-779 KSFRHRIILCLVI
+779 
-792 RERAVQ
+792 
-798 PHSRHVHGVVQAVLF
+798 
-813 CLFDH
+813 
-818 TVAGF
+818 
-823 QIRVG
+823 
-828 ELELHGDPR
+828 
-837 RHVEVLDLLRVED
+837 
-850 LHHNDVLVG
+850 
-859 HAAVIEQVVFPAQRM
+859 
-874 AFVAQFGRFCCQ
+874 

>member
-20 ACGALIPQE
+20 ACGAPIPQE

-231 LSKDGSKYFYIS
+231 LSKDGSKFFYIS
-243 ITESNDEIRLCY
+243 STENNDEIRLYY

-265 VRISGGDVLA
+265 VRISGGVVLA

-280 SATLVTFL
+280 SATLVTFM
-288 RDDNNLYQY
+288 RADNNLYQY

-329 NGLYLYSS
+329 NGLYLYSG
-337 LGQTEK
+337 LGKTEK

-377 KAGDSFKIASGVDTL
+377 KAEDSFKIASGVDTL

-399 VYYTTDSKTITMYDY
+399 VYYTTDSKTVTMYDY

-441 AEYRAAMEQYEADME
+441 AEYQAAMKQYKADME

-479 TLNYFNGSQSSVV
+479 TLNYFNGSSASVV
-492 AEDVRGISISY
+492 AEDVFRGSISS
-503 ASSYAHAAAVL
+503 ADTYAHAAAVL
-514 EYAYPDP
+514 EYTYPDP
-521 EKAAALTMDDLEAI
+521 EKAAALTVDDMEAI
-535 IGSTYTYAPTYIY
+535 IDSNYSYASTASNHIHN
-548 DKICSSSAAGD
+548 KICSSSAAVNGT
-559 VVRADV
+559 AC
-565 AAHAADGDLRPAVF
+565 ASDLDIYRIC
-579 RAGHGQG
+579 
-586 RAVLVG
+586 L
-592 TEDGVVRAR
+592 TEDGQTACIITKNADNSDIDLYQAGISGNSLQTPTQIASDIDDLQIIGNNVVFWQDSAVFVNNAR
-601 AGAHAHITALDR
+601 IDDDVLADHVAFRDDGSFVYLVGEEDDNSYQLKSYKDGKTTTIADDVFNFGFTTGGELLYLRDYNTNRSAGTLYLYNGKDSTKLDDDVFLILPAEDLAYDR
-613 TVGAGRAA
+613 
-621 AVGRDAR
+621 
-628 ERDIVRVDIAGGA
+628 GGA
-641 VVADLVPGTADAG
+641 DGN
-654 DRHGRAGVV
+654 GRLY
-663 GAEDGAA
+663 
-670 RARARAH
+670 
-677 AHVAAIDRAGAEAGI
+677 I
-692 HFIGAFEVIGRYV
+692 
-705 ADGAVIDHRG
+705 
-715 PAAARLRGHHNVG
+715 
-728 ARRERGDNAVI
+728 
-739 RSGARSEVD
+739 VD
-748 GRRRSRAAVT
+748 
-758 RRRSRNGQRK
+758 
-768 REERGNNGCFQ
+768 F
-779 KSFRHRIILCLVI
+779 
-792 RERAVQ
+792 
-798 PHSRHVHGVVQAVLF
+798 
-813 CLFDH
+813 
-818 TVAGF
+818 
-823 QIRVG
+823 
-828 ELELHGDPR
+828 
-837 RHVEVLDLLRVED
+837 
-850 LHHNDVLVG
+850 
-859 HAAVIEQVVFPAQRM
+859 
-874 AFVAQFGRFCCQ
+874 

>member
-20 ACGALIPQE
+20 ACGAPIPQE

-63 QSCGAPIAAQAE
+63 QSCGAPITAQAE

-98 AAWTEAPTART
+98 AAWAEAPTART

-117 NTIAAKVKAAGSRSS
+117 NTITAKVKAAGSRSS

-186 LPNVKKNT
+186 LPNVKKNA
-194 DLLTMQMFS
+194 DLLTMQMVS
-203 DPDYLE
+203 DPDALQ
-209 GEISDLWDYQNFS
+209 GDITGLWDYQDSTN
-222 EACSAYVAT
+222 ACSGCGAT
-231 LSKDGSKYFYIS
+231 LSKDGSKLFYIS
-243 ITESNDEIRLCY
+243 TDLETEIRLCY

-265 VRISGGDVLA
+265 VRISGGVVLA
-275 YSVNE
+275 FSVNE
-280 SATLVTFL
+280 SATLVTFM

-308 SDLEEVFVAS
+308 SDLEECFVAS

-353 TPDDT
+353 TPDDA

-377 KAGDSFKIASGVDTL
+377 KAEDSFKIASGVDTL

-399 VYYTTDSKTITMYDY
+399 VYYTTDSKTVTMYDY

-441 AEYRAAMEQYEADME
+441 AEYQAAMKQYKADME

-479 TLNYFNGSQSSVV
+479 TLNYFNGSSASVV
-492 AEDVRGISISY
+492 AEDVFRGSISS
-503 ASSYAHAAAVL
+503 ADTYAHAAAVL
-514 EYAYPDP
+514 EYTYPDP
-521 EKAAALTMDDLEAI
+521 EKAAALTVDDMEAI
-535 IGSTYTYAPTYIY
+535 IDSNYSYASTASNHIHN
-548 DKICSSSAAGD
+548 KICSSS
-559 VVRADV
+559 V
-565 AAHAADGDLRPAVF
+565 AVNGTACASDLDIYRIC
-579 RAGHGQG
+579 
-586 RAVLVG
+586 L
-592 TEDGVVRAR
+592 TEDGQTACIITKNADNSDIDLYQAGISGNSLQTPTQIASDIDDLQIIGNNVVFWQDSAVFVNNAR
-601 AGAHAHITALDR
+601 IDDDVLADHVAFRDDGSFVYLVGEEDDNSYQLKSYKDGKTTTIADDVFNFGFTTGGELLYLRDYNTNRSAGTLYLYNGKDSTKLDDD
-613 TVGAGRAA
+613 VFL
-621 AVGRDAR
+621 
-628 ERDIVRVDIAGGA
+628 I
-641 VVADLVPGTADAG
+641 LP
-654 DRHGRAGVV
+654 
-663 GAEDGAA
+663 AEDLAY
-670 RARARAH
+670 
-677 AHVAAIDRAGAEAGI
+677 DRGG
-692 HFIGAFEVIGRYV
+692 
-705 ADGAVIDHRG
+705 
-715 PAAARLRGHHNVG
+715 
-728 ARRERGDNAVI
+728 
-739 RSGARSEVD
+739 VD
-748 GRRRSRAAVT
+748 G
-758 RRRSRNGQRK
+758 NGRLYIVD
-768 REERGNNGCFQ
+768 F
-779 KSFRHRIILCLVI
+779 
-792 RERAVQ
+792 
-798 PHSRHVHGVVQAVLF
+798 
-813 CLFDH
+813 
-818 TVAGF
+818 
-823 QIRVG
+823 
-828 ELELHGDPR
+828 
-837 RHVEVLDLLRVED
+837 
-850 LHHNDVLVG
+850 
-859 HAAVIEQVVFPAQRM
+859 
-874 AFVAQFGRFCCQ
+874 

>member
-1 MNTCP
+1 MDTCP

-20 ACGALIPQE
+20 ACGAPIPQE

-87 AEPAAAQAEPI
+87 TEPAAVQAEPAAAQAEPI
-98 AAWTEAPTART
+98 AAWAEAPTART

-117 NTIAAKVKAAGSRSS
+117 NTITAKVKAAGSRSS

-186 LPNVKKNT
+186 PPNVKKNA
-194 DLLTMQMFS
+194 DLLTMQMVS
-203 DPDYLE
+203 DPDALQ
-209 GEISDLWDYQNFS
+209 GEITGLWDYQDSTN
-222 EACSAYVAT
+222 ACSGCGAT
-231 LSKDGSKYFYIS
+231 LSKDGSKLFYIS
-243 ITESNDEIRLCY
+243 TDLETEIRLCY

-265 VRISGGDVLA
+265 VRISGGVVLA
-275 YSVNE
+275 FSVNE

-308 SDLEEVFVAS
+308 SDLHGMQNGKAEEFASDLEEYFVAS

-329 NGLYLYSS
+329 NGLYLYSG
-337 LGQTEK
+337 LGKTEK

-353 TPDDT
+353 TPDDA

-377 KAGDSFKIASGVDTL
+377 KAEDSFKIASGVDTL

-399 VYYTTDSKTITMYDY
+399 VYYTTDSKTVTMYDY

-441 AEYRAAMEQYEADME
+441 AEYQAAMKQYKADME

-464 RELQKDLAREQYTLV
+464 RELQKDLSYIPYALV
-479 TLNYFNGSQSSVV
+479 TLNYFNGSSASVV
-492 AEDVRGISISY
+492 AEDVFSDSISRAY
-503 ASSYAHAAAVL
+503 IYTHAAAVL
-514 EYAYPDP
+514 EYTCPDP
-521 EKAAALTMDDLEAI
+521 EKAAALTVGDMEAI
-535 IGSTYTYAPTYIY
+535 IDSNYSYASTASDHIY
-548 DKICSSSAAGD
+548 NKIRSSSVAVNGTA
-559 VVRADV
+559 RAS
-565 AAHAADGDLRPAVF
+565 DLDIYCIC
-579 RAGHGQG
+579 
-586 RAVLVG
+586 L
-592 TEDGVVRAR
+592 TEDGQTACIITKNPDNSDIDLYQAGISGSGLQTPTQTASDIDDLQIIGNNVVFWQDSTVFVNNAR
-601 AGAHAHITALDR
+601 IDDDVLAGHVAFRDDGSFVYLVGEEDDNSYQLKSYKDGKTTTIADDVFNFGFTTGGELLYLRDYNTDRSAGTLYLYNGKDSTKLDDD
-613 TVGAGRAA
+613 VLA
-621 AVGRDAR
+621 
-628 ERDIVRVDIAGGA
+628 II
-641 VVADLVPGTADAG
+641 P
-654 DRHGRAGVV
+654 
-663 GAEDGAA
+663 AEDLAY
-670 RARARAH
+670 
-677 AHVAAIDRAGAEAGI
+677 DRGG
-692 HFIGAFEVIGRYV
+692 
-705 ADGAVIDHRG
+705 
-715 PAAARLRGHHNVG
+715 
-728 ARRERGDNAVI
+728 
-739 RSGARSEVD
+739 VD
-748 GRRRSRAAVT
+748 
-758 RRRSRNGQRK
+758 RNG
-768 REERGNNGCFQ
+768 GLY
-779 KSFRHRIILCLVI
+779 IV
-792 RERAVQ
+792 
-798 PHSRHVHGVVQAVLF
+798 
-813 CLFDH
+813 D
-818 TVAGF
+818 
-823 QIRVG
+823 
-828 ELELHGDPR
+828 DY
-837 RHVEVLDLLRVED
+837 
-850 LHHNDVLVG
+850 
-859 HAAVIEQVVFPAQRM
+859 
-874 AFVAQFGRFCCQ
+874 

>member
-20 ACGALIPQE
+20 ACGAPIPQE

-75 PAAAQTEPAAAQ
+75 PAAVQAEPAAAQTEPAAAQAEPIAAQAEPAAAQTEPAAAQ

-98 AAWTEAPTART
+98 AAWAEAPTART

-117 NTIAAKVKAAGSRSS
+117 NTITAKVKAAGSRSS

-186 LPNVKKNT
+186 LPNVKKNA
-194 DLLTMQMFS
+194 DLLTMQMVS
-203 DPDYLE
+203 DPDALQ
-209 GEISDLWDYQNFS
+209 GDITGLWDYQDSTN
-222 EACSAYVAT
+222 ACSGCGAT
-231 LSKDGSKYFYIS
+231 LSKDGSKLFYIS
-243 ITESNDEIRLCY
+243 TDLETEIRLCY

-265 VRISGGDVLA
+265 VRISGGVVLA
-275 YSVNE
+275 FSVNE
-280 SATLVTFL
+280 SATLVTFM

-353 TPDDT
+353 TPDDA

-377 KAGDSFKIASGVDTL
+377 KAEDSFKIASGVDTL

-399 VYYTTDSKTITMYDY
+399 VYYTTDSKTVTMYDY

-441 AEYRAAMEQYEADME
+441 AEYQAAMKQYKADME

-548 DKICSSSAAGD
+548 DKICSSSAAVNGT
-559 VVRADV
+559 AC
-565 AAHAADGDLRPAVF
+565 ALDLDIYRI
-579 RAGHGQG
+579 H
-586 RAVLVG
+586 L
-592 TEDGVVRAR
+592 TEDGQTAYITTSNTDNSDIDLYQAGISGNSLQTPTQIASDIDNLQIIGNNAVFWKDSAVFVNDVRIDDDVLADHVAFR
-601 AGAHAHITALDR
+601 DDGSFVYLVGEEDDNSYQLKSYKDGKITTIADDVFDFGFTTGGDLLYLRDYNLNRCVGTLYLYNGKDSTKLDDDVFLILPAEDLAYDR
-613 TVGAGRAA
+613 
-621 AVGRDAR
+621 
-628 ERDIVRVDIAGGA
+628 GGA
-641 VVADLVPGTADAG
+641 DGN
-654 DRHGRAGVV
+654 GRLY
-663 GAEDGAA
+663 
-670 RARARAH
+670 
-677 AHVAAIDRAGAEAGI
+677 I
-692 HFIGAFEVIGRYV
+692 
-705 ADGAVIDHRG
+705 
-715 PAAARLRGHHNVG
+715 
-728 ARRERGDNAVI
+728 
-739 RSGARSEVD
+739 VD
-748 GRRRSRAAVT
+748 
-758 RRRSRNGQRK
+758 
-768 REERGNNGCFQ
+768 F
-779 KSFRHRIILCLVI
+779 
-792 RERAVQ
+792 
-798 PHSRHVHGVVQAVLF
+798 
-813 CLFDH
+813 
-818 TVAGF
+818 
-823 QIRVG
+823 
-828 ELELHGDPR
+828 
-837 RHVEVLDLLRVED
+837 
-850 LHHNDVLVG
+850 
-859 HAAVIEQVVFPAQRM
+859 
-874 AFVAQFGRFCCQ
+874 

>member
-20 ACGALIPQE
+20 ACGAPIPQE

-186 LPNVKKNT
+186 LPNVKKNA
-194 DLLTMQMFS
+194 DLLTMQMVS
-203 DPDYLE
+203 DPDALQ
-209 GEISDLWDYQNFS
+209 GDITGLWDYQDSTN
-222 EACSAYVAT
+222 ACSGCGAT
-231 LSKDGSKYFYIS
+231 LSKDGSKLFYIS
-243 ITESNDEIRLCY
+243 TDLETEIRLCY

-265 VRISGGDVLA
+265 VRISGGVVLA
-275 YSVNE
+275 FSVNE

-308 SDLEEVFVAS
+308 SDLEECFVAS

-329 NGLYLYSS
+329 NGLYLYSG
-337 LGQTEK
+337 LGKTEK

-353 TPDDT
+353 TPDDA

-377 KAGDSFKIASGVDTL
+377 KAEDSFKIASGVDTL

-399 VYYTTDSKTITMYDY
+399 VYYTTDSKTVTMYDY

-441 AEYRAAMEQYEADME
+441 AEYQAAMKQYKADME

-479 TLNYFNGSQSSVV
+479 TLNYFNGSSASVV
-492 AEDVRGISISY
+492 AEDVFRGSISS
-503 ASSYAHAAAVL
+503 ADTYAHAAAVL
-514 EYAYPDP
+514 EYTCPDP
-521 EKAAALTMDDLEAI
+521 EKAAALTVDDLEAI

-548 DKICSSSAAGD
+548 DKICSSSAAVNGT
-559 VVRADV
+559 AC
-565 AAHAADGDLRPAVF
+565 ALDLDIYRI
-579 RAGHGQG
+579 H
-586 RAVLVG
+586 L
-592 TEDGVVRAR
+592 TEDGQTACIITKNADNSDIDLYQAGISGNSLQTPTQIASDIDDLQIIGNNVVFWQDSAVFVNNAR
-601 AGAHAHITALDR
+601 IDDDVLADHVAFRDDGSFVYLVGEEDDNSYQLKSYKDGKTTTIADDVFNFGFTTGGELLYLRDYNTNRSEGTLYLYNGKDSTKLDDDVFTIIPAEDLAYDR
-613 TVGAGRAA
+613 
-621 AVGRDAR
+621 
-628 ERDIVRVDIAGGA
+628 GGA
-641 VVADLVPGTADAG
+641 DGN
-654 DRHGRAGVV
+654 GRLY
-663 GAEDGAA
+663 
-670 RARARAH
+670 
-677 AHVAAIDRAGAEAGI
+677 I
-692 HFIGAFEVIGRYV
+692 
-705 ADGAVIDHRG
+705 
-715 PAAARLRGHHNVG
+715 
-728 ARRERGDNAVI
+728 
-739 RSGARSEVD
+739 VD
-748 GRRRSRAAVT
+748 
-758 RRRSRNGQRK
+758 
-768 REERGNNGCFQ
+768 F
-779 KSFRHRIILCLVI
+779 
-792 RERAVQ
+792 
-798 PHSRHVHGVVQAVLF
+798 
-813 CLFDH
+813 
-818 TVAGF
+818 
-823 QIRVG
+823 
-828 ELELHGDPR
+828 
-837 RHVEVLDLLRVED
+837 
-850 LHHNDVLVG
+850 
-859 HAAVIEQVVFPAQRM
+859 
-874 AFVAQFGRFCCQ
+874 

>member
-1 MNTCP
+1 MDTCT

-20 ACGALIPQE
+20 ACGAPIPQE
-29 PVAPTKVPAP
+29 PVAPAKVPAP

-75 PAAAQTEPAAAQ
+75 PAAVQAEPAAAQTEPAAAQ
-87 AEPAAAQAEPI
+87 AEPITAQAEPAAVQAEPAAAQTEPAAAQTEPAAAQAEPI

-203 DPDYLE
+203 DPDDLE
-209 GEISDLWDYQNFS
+209 GEISDLWDYRDFS
-222 EACSAYVAT
+222 EAYSKAGGT

-243 ITESNDEIRLCY
+243 TTESNDEIRLCY

-265 VRISGGDVLA
+265 VRISGGVVLA
-275 YSVNE
+275 FSVNE

-308 SDLEEVFVAS
+308 SDLEECFVAS

-329 NGLYLYSS
+329 NGLYLYSG
-337 LGQTEK
+337 LGKTEK

-353 TPDDT
+353 TPDDA

-377 KAGDSFKIASGVDTL
+377 KAEDSFKIASGVDTL

-399 VYYTTDSKTITMYDY
+399 VYYTTDSKTVTMYDY

-441 AEYRAAMEQYEADME
+441 AEYQAAMKQYKADME

-479 TLNYFNGSQSSVV
+479 TLNYFNGSSASVV
-492 AEDVRGISISY
+492 AEDVFRGSISS
-503 ASSYAHAAAVL
+503 ADTYAHAAAVL
-514 EYAYPDP
+514 EYTYPDP
-521 EKAAALTMDDLEAI
+521 EKAAALTVDDMEAI
-535 IGSTYTYAPTYIY
+535 IDSNYSYASTASNHIHN
-548 DKICSSSAAGD
+548 KICSSS
-559 VVRADV
+559 V
-565 AAHAADGDLRPAVF
+565 AVNGTACASDLDIYRIC
-579 RAGHGQG
+579 
-586 RAVLVG
+586 L
-592 TEDGVVRAR
+592 TEDGQTACIITKNADNSDIDLYQAGISGNSLQTPTQIASDIDDLQIIGNNVVFWQDSAVFVNNAR
-601 AGAHAHITALDR
+601 IDDDVL
-613 TVGAGRAA
+613 
-621 AVGRDAR
+621 
-628 ERDIVRVDIAGGA
+628 
-641 VVADLVPGTADAG
+641 AD
-654 DRHGRAGVV
+654 
-663 GAEDGAA
+663 
-670 RARARAH
+670 
-677 AHVAAIDRAGAEAGI
+677 HVAFRDDGSFVYLVGEEDDNSYQLKSYKDGKTTTI
-692 HFIGAFEVIGRYV
+692 
-705 ADGAVIDHRG
+705 ADDVF
-715 PAAARLRGHHNVG
+715 N
-728 ARRERGDNAVI
+728 
-739 RSGARSEVD
+739 
-748 GRRRSRAAVT
+748 
-758 RRRSRNGQRK
+758 
-768 REERGNNGCFQ
+768 F
-779 KSFRHRIILCLVI
+779 
-792 RERAVQ
+792 
-798 PHSRHVHGVVQAVLF
+798 
-813 CLFDH
+813 
-818 TVAGF
+818 GF
-823 QIRVG
+823 TTVG
-828 ELELHGDPR
+828 ELLYLRDYNTNRSEGTLYLYNGKDSTK
-837 RHVEVLDLLRVED
+837 LDDDVFLILPAED
-850 LHHNDVLVG
+850 LAYDRGGADGN
-859 HAAVIEQVVFPAQRM
+859 
-874 AFVAQFGRFCCQ
+874 GRLYIVDF

>member
-1 MNTCP
+1 MDTCT

-20 ACGALIPQE
+20 ACGAPIPQE
-29 PVAPTKVPAP
+29 PVAPAKVPAP

-75 PAAAQTEPAAAQ
+75 PAAVQAEPAAAQTEPAAAQ
-87 AEPAAAQAEPI
+87 AEPITAQAEPAAVQAEPAAAQTEPAAAQTEPAAAQAEPI

-203 DPDYLE
+203 DPDDLE
-209 GEISDLWDYQNFS
+209 GEISDLWDYRDFS
-222 EACSAYVAT
+222 EAYSKAGGT

-243 ITESNDEIRLCY
+243 TTESNDEIRLCY

-265 VRISGGDVLA
+265 VRISGGVVLA
-275 YSVNE
+275 FSVNE

-308 SDLEEVFVAS
+308 SDLEECFVAS

-329 NGLYLYSS
+329 NGLYLYSG
-337 LGQTEK
+337 LGKTEK

-353 TPDDT
+353 TPDDA

-377 KAGDSFKIASGVDTL
+377 KAEDSFKIASGVDTL

-399 VYYTTDSKTITMYDY
+399 VYYTTDSKTVTMYDY

-441 AEYRAAMEQYEADME
+441 AEYQAAMKQYKADME

-479 TLNYFNGSQSSVV
+479 TLNYFNGSSASVV
-492 AEDVRGISISY
+492 AEDVFRGSISS
-503 ASSYAHAAAVL
+503 ADTYAHAAAVL
-514 EYAYPDP
+514 EYTYPDP
-521 EKAAALTMDDLEAI
+521 EKAAALTVDDMEAI
-535 IGSTYTYAPTYIY
+535 IDSNYSYASTASNHIHN
-548 DKICSSSAAGD
+548 KICSSS
-559 VVRADV
+559 V
-565 AAHAADGDLRPAVF
+565 AVNGTACASDLDIYRIC
-579 RAGHGQG
+579 
-586 RAVLVG
+586 L
-592 TEDGVVRAR
+592 TEDGQTACIITKNADNSDIDLYQAGISGNSLQTPTQIASDIDDLQIIGNNVVFWQDSAVFVNNAR
-601 AGAHAHITALDR
+601 IDDDVLADHVAFRDDGSFVYLVGEEDDNSYQLKSYKDGKTTTIADDVFNFGFTTGGELLYLRDYNTNRSEGTLYLYNGKDSTKLDDDVFLILPAEDLAYDR
-613 TVGAGRAA
+613 
-621 AVGRDAR
+621 
-628 ERDIVRVDIAGGA
+628 GGA
-641 VVADLVPGTADAG
+641 DGN
-654 DRHGRAGVV
+654 GRLY
-663 GAEDGAA
+663 
-670 RARARAH
+670 
-677 AHVAAIDRAGAEAGI
+677 I
-692 HFIGAFEVIGRYV
+692 
-705 ADGAVIDHRG
+705 
-715 PAAARLRGHHNVG
+715 
-728 ARRERGDNAVI
+728 
-739 RSGARSEVD
+739 VD
-748 GRRRSRAAVT
+748 
-758 RRRSRNGQRK
+758 
-768 REERGNNGCFQ
+768 F
-779 KSFRHRIILCLVI
+779 
-792 RERAVQ
+792 
-798 PHSRHVHGVVQAVLF
+798 
-813 CLFDH
+813 
-818 TVAGF
+818 
-823 QIRVG
+823 
-828 ELELHGDPR
+828 
-837 RHVEVLDLLRVED
+837 
-850 LHHNDVLVG
+850 
-859 HAAVIEQVVFPAQRM
+859 
-874 AFVAQFGRFCCQ
+874 

>member
-20 ACGALIPQE
+20 ACGAPIPQE
-29 PVAPTKVPAP
+29 PVAPAKVPAP

-75 PAAAQTEPAAAQ
+75 PAAAQTEPAAAQAEPITAQAEPATAQAEPATAQAEPITAQ

-186 LPNVKKNT
+186 LPNVKKNA
-194 DLLTMQMFS
+194 DLLTMLFS
-203 DPDYLE
+203 DPDDLE
-209 GEISDLWDYQNFS
+209 GEISDLWDYRDFS
-222 EACSAYVAT
+222 EGYSKAGGT

-243 ITESNDEIRLCY
+243 FTESNDEIRLCY

-280 SATLVTFL
+280 SATLVTFM

-308 SDLEEVFVAS
+308 SDLYGMQTGKTEGIASDLAECFVAS
-318 RDGSKIVYTTE
+318 RDGSKIVYATE
-329 NGLYLYSS
+329 NGLYLYSG
-337 LGQTEK
+337 LGKTEK

-353 TPDDT
+353 TPDDA
-358 LSTIYYVDEDDT
+358 LSTIYYVDEDGT

-377 KAGDSFKIASGVDTL
+377 KAEDSFKIASGVDTL

-399 VYYTTDSKTITMYDY
+399 VYYTTDSKGVTMYDY

-427 ERPEY
+427 EKPEY

-441 AEYRAAMEQYEADME
+441 AEYQAAMKQYKADME

-464 RELQKDLAREQYTLV
+464 RKLQKDLAREQYTLV
-479 TLNYFNGSQSSVV
+479 TLNYFNGSSASVV
-492 AEDVRGISISY
+492 AEDVFSDSISRANIY
-503 ASSYAHAAAVL
+503 THAAAVL
-514 EYAYPDP
+514 EYTYPDP
-521 EKAAALTMDDLEAI
+521 EKAAALTVGDMEAI
-535 IGSTYTYAPTYIY
+535 IDSNYSYASTASDHIY
-548 DKICSSSAAGD
+548 NKICSSA
-559 VVRADV
+559 V
-565 AAHAADGDLRPAVF
+565 AVNGTACALDLDIYCIC
-579 RAGHGQG
+579 
-586 RAVLVG
+586 L
-592 TEDGVVRAR
+592 TEDGQTACIITINPDNSDIDLYQAGISGSGLQTPTQIASDIDNLQIIGNNVVFWQDSTVFVNNAR
-601 AGAHAHITALDR
+601 IDDDVLPGHVAFRDDGSFVYLVGEEDDNSYQLKSYKDGKTTTIADDVFNFGFTTGGELLYLRDYNTDRSAGTLYLYNGKDSTKLDDD
-613 TVGAGRAA
+613 VFM
-621 AVGRDAR
+621 
-628 ERDIVRVDIAGGA
+628 IV
-641 VVADLVPGTADAG
+641 P
-654 DRHGRAGVV
+654 
-663 GAEDGAA
+663 AEDLAY
-670 RARARAH
+670 
-677 AHVAAIDRAGAEAGI
+677 DRGG
-692 HFIGAFEVIGRYV
+692 V
-705 ADGAVIDHRG
+705 DG
-715 PAAARLRGHHNVG
+715 NVG
-728 ARRERGDNAVI
+728 I
-739 RSGARSEVD
+739 YIVD
-748 GRRRSRAAVT
+748 D
-758 RRRSRNGQRK
+758 
-768 REERGNNGCFQ
+768 F
-779 KSFRHRIILCLVI
+779 
-792 RERAVQ
+792 
-798 PHSRHVHGVVQAVLF
+798 
-813 CLFDH
+813 
-818 TVAGF
+818 
-823 QIRVG
+823 
-828 ELELHGDPR
+828 
-837 RHVEVLDLLRVED
+837 
-850 LHHNDVLVG
+850 
-859 HAAVIEQVVFPAQRM
+859 
-874 AFVAQFGRFCCQ
+874 

>member
-20 ACGALIPQE
+20 ACGAPIPQE

-231 LSKDGSKYFYIS
+231 LSKDGSKFFYIS
-243 ITESNDEIRLCY
+243 STENNDEIRLYY

-265 VRISGGDVLA
+265 VRISGGVVLA

-280 SATLVTFL
+280 SATLVTFM
-288 RDDNNLYQY
+288 RADNNLYQY
-297 DMQSGKAEKIA
+297 DMQSEKAEKIA

-329 NGLYLYSS
+329 NGLYLYSG
-337 LGQTEK
+337 LGKTEK

-353 TPDDT
+353 TPDDA

-377 KAGDSFKIASGVDTL
+377 KAEDSFKIASGVDTL

-399 VYYTTDSKTITMYDY
+399 VYYTTDSKTVTMYDY

-441 AEYRAAMEQYEADME
+441 AEYQAAMKQYKADME

-479 TLNYFNGSQSSVV
+479 TLNYFNGSSASVV
-492 AEDVRGISISY
+492 AEDVFRGSISS
-503 ASSYAHAAAVL
+503 ADTYAHAAAVL

-521 EKAAALTMDDLEAI
+521 EKAAALTVDDMEAI
-535 IGSTYTYAPTYIY
+535 IDSNYSYASTASDHIY
-548 DKICSSSAAGD
+548 NKIRSSS
-559 VVRADV
+559 V
-565 AAHAADGDLRPAVF
+565 AVNGTACASDLDIYRIC
-579 RAGHGQG
+579 
-586 RAVLVG
+586 L
-592 TEDGVVRAR
+592 TEDGQTACIITKNPDNSDIDLYQAGISGNSLQTPTQIASDIDDLQIIGNNVVFWQDSAVFVNNAR
-601 AGAHAHITALDR
+601 IDDDVLADHVAFRDDGSFVYLVGEEDDNSYQLKSYKDGKTTTIADDVFNFGFTTGGELLYLRDYNTDRSAGTLYLYNGKDSTKLDDD
-613 TVGAGRAA
+613 VFM
-621 AVGRDAR
+621 
-628 ERDIVRVDIAGGA
+628 IV
-641 VVADLVPGTADAG
+641 P
-654 DRHGRAGVV
+654 
-663 GAEDGAA
+663 AEDLTY
-670 RARARAH
+670 
-677 AHVAAIDRAGAEAGI
+677 DRGG
-692 HFIGAFEVIGRYV
+692 
-705 ADGAVIDHRG
+705 
-715 PAAARLRGHHNVG
+715 
-728 ARRERGDNAVI
+728 
-739 RSGARSEVD
+739 VD
-748 GRRRSRAAVT
+748 G
-758 RRRSRNGQRK
+758 NGRLYIVD
-768 REERGNNGCFQ
+768 G
-779 KSFRHRIILCLVI
+779 
-792 RERAVQ
+792 
-798 PHSRHVHGVVQAVLF
+798 
-813 CLFDH
+813 
-818 TVAGF
+818 
-823 QIRVG
+823 
-828 ELELHGDPR
+828 
-837 RHVEVLDLLRVED
+837 
-850 LHHNDVLVG
+850 
-859 HAAVIEQVVFPAQRM
+859 
-874 AFVAQFGRFCCQ
+874 

>member
-20 ACGALIPQE
+20 ACGAPIPQE
-29 PVAPTKVPAP
+29 PVAPAKVPAP

-63 QSCGAPIAAQAE
+63 QSCGAPITAQTEPAAAQTE

-87 AEPAAAQAEPI
+87 AEPI
-98 AAWTEAPTART
+98 AAWAEAPTART

-186 LPNVKKNT
+186 LPNVKKNA
-194 DLLTMQMFS
+194 DLLTMQMVS
-203 DPDYLE
+203 DPDALQ
-209 GEISDLWDYQNFS
+209 GDITGLWDYQDSTN
-222 EACSAYVAT
+222 ACSGCGAT
-231 LSKDGSKYFYIS
+231 LSKDGSKLFYIS
-243 ITESNDEIRLCY
+243 TDLETEIRLCY

-265 VRISGGDVLA
+265 VRISGGVVLA
-275 YSVNE
+275 FSVNE

-353 TPDDT
+353 TPDDA

-377 KAGDSFKIASGVDTL
+377 KAEDSFKIASGVDTL

-399 VYYTTDSKTITMYDY
+399 VYYTTDSKTVTMYDY

-441 AEYRAAMEQYEADME
+441 AEYQAAMKQYKADME

-479 TLNYFNGSQSSVV
+479 TLNYFNGSSASVV
-492 AEDVRGISISY
+492 AEDVFRGSISR
-503 ASSYAHAAAVL
+503 ADTYAHAAAVL
-514 EYAYPDP
+514 EYTYPDP
-521 EKAAALTMDDLEAI
+521 EKAAALTVDDMEAI
-535 IGSTYTYAPTYIY
+535 IDSNYSYASTASDHIHN
-548 DKICSSSAAGD
+548 KIRSSS
-559 VVRADV
+559 V
-565 AAHAADGDLRPAVF
+565 AVNGTACASDLDIYRIC
-579 RAGHGQG
+579 
-586 RAVLVG
+586 L
-592 TEDGVVRAR
+592 TEDGQTACIITKNADNSDIDLYQAGISGNSLQTPTQIASDIDDLQIIGNNVVFWQDSAVFVNNAR
-601 AGAHAHITALDR
+601 IDDDVLADHVAFRDDGSFVYLVGEEDDNSYQLKSYKDGKTTTIADDVFNFGFTTGGELLYLRDYNTNRSEGTLYLYNGKDSTKLDDDVFLILPAEDLAYDR
-613 TVGAGRAA
+613 
-621 AVGRDAR
+621 
-628 ERDIVRVDIAGGA
+628 GGA
-641 VVADLVPGTADAG
+641 DGN
-654 DRHGRAGVV
+654 GRLY
-663 GAEDGAA
+663 
-670 RARARAH
+670 
-677 AHVAAIDRAGAEAGI
+677 I
-692 HFIGAFEVIGRYV
+692 
-705 ADGAVIDHRG
+705 
-715 PAAARLRGHHNVG
+715 
-728 ARRERGDNAVI
+728 
-739 RSGARSEVD
+739 VD
-748 GRRRSRAAVT
+748 
-758 RRRSRNGQRK
+758 
-768 REERGNNGCFQ
+768 F
-779 KSFRHRIILCLVI
+779 
-792 RERAVQ
+792 
-798 PHSRHVHGVVQAVLF
+798 
-813 CLFDH
+813 
-818 TVAGF
+818 
-823 QIRVG
+823 
-828 ELELHGDPR
+828 
-837 RHVEVLDLLRVED
+837 
-850 LHHNDVLVG
+850 
-859 HAAVIEQVVFPAQRM
+859 
-874 AFVAQFGRFCCQ
+874 

>member
-20 ACGALIPQE
+20 ACGAPIPQE
-29 PVAPTKVPAP
+29 PVAPAKVPAP

-75 PAAAQTEPAAAQ
+75 PAAVQAEPAAAQ
-87 AEPAAAQAEPI
+87 TEPAAAQAEPI
-98 AAWTEAPTART
+98 AAWAEAPTART

-117 NTIAAKVKAAGSRSS
+117 NTITAKVKAAGSRSS

-186 LPNVKKNT
+186 LPNVKKNA
-194 DLLTMQMFS
+194 DLLTMQMVS
-203 DPDYLE
+203 DPDALQ
-209 GEISDLWDYQNFS
+209 GDITGLWDYQDSTN
-222 EACSAYVAT
+222 ACSGCGAT
-231 LSKDGSKYFYIS
+231 LSKDGSKLFYIS
-243 ITESNDEIRLCY
+243 TDLETEIRLCY

-265 VRISGGDVLA
+265 VRISGGVVLA
-275 YSVNE
+275 FSVNE
-280 SATLVTFL
+280 SATLVTFM

-308 SDLEEVFVAS
+308 SDLEECFVAS

-353 TPDDT
+353 TPDDA

-377 KAGDSFKIASGVDTL
+377 KAEDSFKIASGVDTL

-399 VYYTTDSKTITMYDY
+399 VYYTTDSKTVTMYDY

-548 DKICSSSAAGD
+548 DKICSSSAAVNGT
-559 VVRADV
+559 AC
-565 AAHAADGDLRPAVF
+565 ALDLDIYRI
-579 RAGHGQG
+579 H
-586 RAVLVG
+586 L
-592 TEDGVVRAR
+592 TEDGQTAYITTSNTDNSDIDLYQAGISGSGLQTPTQIASDIDDLQIIGNNVVFWQDSAVFVNNAR
-601 AGAHAHITALDR
+601 IDDDVLADHVAFRDDGSFVYLVGEEDDNSYQLKSYKDGKTTTIADDVFNFGFTTGGELLYLRDYNTNRSEGTLYLYNGKDSTKLDDDVFLILPAEDLAYDR
-613 TVGAGRAA
+613 
-621 AVGRDAR
+621 
-628 ERDIVRVDIAGGA
+628 GGA
-641 VVADLVPGTADAG
+641 DGN
-654 DRHGRAGVV
+654 GRLY
-663 GAEDGAA
+663 
-670 RARARAH
+670 
-677 AHVAAIDRAGAEAGI
+677 I
-692 HFIGAFEVIGRYV
+692 
-705 ADGAVIDHRG
+705 
-715 PAAARLRGHHNVG
+715 
-728 ARRERGDNAVI
+728 
-739 RSGARSEVD
+739 VD
-748 GRRRSRAAVT
+748 
-758 RRRSRNGQRK
+758 
-768 REERGNNGCFQ
+768 F
-779 KSFRHRIILCLVI
+779 
-792 RERAVQ
+792 
-798 PHSRHVHGVVQAVLF
+798 
-813 CLFDH
+813 
-818 TVAGF
+818 
-823 QIRVG
+823 
-828 ELELHGDPR
+828 
-837 RHVEVLDLLRVED
+837 
-850 LHHNDVLVG
+850 
-859 HAAVIEQVVFPAQRM
+859 
-874 AFVAQFGRFCCQ
+874 

>member
-20 ACGALIPQE
+20 ACGAPIPQE
-29 PVAPTKVPAP
+29 PVAPAKVPAP

-63 QSCGAPIAAQAE
+63 QSCGAPITAQAE

-87 AEPAAAQAEPI
+87 TEPAAAQAEPI
-98 AAWTEAPTART
+98 AAWAEAPTART

-174 TAIYLKDGNLCV
+174 TAIYLKDGDLCV

-231 LSKDGSKYFYIS
+231 LSKDGSKFFYIS
-243 ITESNDEIRLCY
+243 STENNDEIRLYY
-255 IDLKAKNATP
+255 IDLKAKNTTP
-265 VRISGGDVLA
+265 VRISGGVVLA

-280 SATLVTFL
+280 SATLVTFM
-288 RDDNNLYQY
+288 RADNNLYQY

-353 TPDDT
+353 TPDDA

-377 KAGDSFKIASGVDTL
+377 KAEDSFKIASGVDTL

-399 VYYTTDSKTITMYDY
+399 VYYTTDSKTVTMYDY

-441 AEYRAAMEQYEADME
+441 AEYRAAMKQYKADME

-479 TLNYFNGSQSSVV
+479 TLNYFNGSSASVV
-492 AEDVRGISISY
+492 AEDVFRGSISS
-503 ASSYAHAAAVL
+503 ADTYAHAAAVL
-514 EYAYPDP
+514 EYTYPDP
-521 EKAAALTMDDLEAI
+521 EKAAALTVDDMEAI
-535 IGSTYTYAPTYIY
+535 IDSNYSYASTASNHIHN
-548 DKICSSSAAGD
+548 KICSSS
-559 VVRADV
+559 V
-565 AAHAADGDLRPAVF
+565 AVNGTACASDLDIYRIC
-579 RAGHGQG
+579 
-586 RAVLVG
+586 L
-592 TEDGVVRAR
+592 TEDGQTACIITKNADNSDIDLYQAGISGNSLQTPTQIASDIDDLQIIGNNVVFWQDSAVFVNNAR
-601 AGAHAHITALDR
+601 IDDDVLADHVAFRDDGSFVYLVGEEDDNSYQLKSYKDGKTTTIADDVFNFGFTTGGELLYLRDYNTNRSAGTLYLYNGKDSTKLDDD
-613 TVGAGRAA
+613 VFL
-621 AVGRDAR
+621 
-628 ERDIVRVDIAGGA
+628 I
-641 VVADLVPGTADAG
+641 LP
-654 DRHGRAGVV
+654 
-663 GAEDGAA
+663 AEDLAY
-670 RARARAH
+670 
-677 AHVAAIDRAGAEAGI
+677 DRGGD
-692 HFIGAFEVIGRYV
+692 
-705 ADGAVIDHRG
+705 DGNGGLYI
-715 PAAARLRGHHNVG
+715 
-728 ARRERGDNAVI
+728 
-739 RSGARSEVD
+739 VD
-748 GRRRSRAAVT
+748 D
-758 RRRSRNGQRK
+758 
-768 REERGNNGCFQ
+768 F
-779 KSFRHRIILCLVI
+779 
-792 RERAVQ
+792 
-798 PHSRHVHGVVQAVLF
+798 
-813 CLFDH
+813 
-818 TVAGF
+818 
-823 QIRVG
+823 
-828 ELELHGDPR
+828 
-837 RHVEVLDLLRVED
+837 
-850 LHHNDVLVG
+850 
-859 HAAVIEQVVFPAQRM
+859 
-874 AFVAQFGRFCCQ
+874 